1 MTKYTEIGGIAF
13 ETIKS
18 SKTQGMIDYHVQNF
32 SYKDLFDIYAKPSD
46 IKKRIFEEWREWY
59 LNTDGVYRFEVTSGS
74 SHAFTICAIYRDVET
89 LDVIGFIR
97 ITKDHNRLYVF
108 K

>member
-1 MTKYTEIGGIAF
+1 MIKYTEIGGIAF

-18 SKTQGMIDYHVQNF
+18 SKTQDMIDYHVKNF
-32 SYKDLFDIYAKPSD
+32 ACRDLSDFYVKPSD
-46 IKKRIFEEWREWY
+46 IKKRIYEEWREWY

-74 SHAFTICAIYRDVET
+74 SHVFTICAIYRDEET
-89 LDVIGFIR
+89 LDAIGFIR
-97 ITKDHNRLYVF
+97 ITKGHDRLYVF

>member
-18 SKTQGMIDYHVQNF
+18 SKTQEMINYHVRNF
-32 SYKDLFDIYAKPSD
+32 SRKDLFDFYVKPSD
-46 IKKRIFEEWREWY
+46 IKTRIFKEWYEWY
-59 LNTDGVYRFEVTSGS
+59 LNTEGVYRFEVTSGS
-74 SHAFTICAIYRDVET
+74 SHAFTICAIYSDYET
-89 LDVIGFIR
+89 LEIKGFIK
-97 ITKDHNRLYVF
+97 ITKDHNRLYIF